1 MDWKSKLSSRKLWAC
16 IVGVGMGLGIAFGLD
31 EGTITTVAG
40 AVTSLISIVTYVLA
54 EGKTDAAAV
63 NQAYV
68 DIDALVSQVKEALL
82 SQEKVG
88 GSE

>member
-40 AVTSLISIVTYVLA
+40 VVTSLISIVTYV
-54 EGKTDAAAV
+54 
-63 NQAYV
+63 
-68 DIDALVSQVKEALL
+68 
-82 SQEKVG
+82 
-88 GSE
+88 